1 MLNGTHRRAV
11 FFAAGIINSMN
22 MLVVTG
28 KISNSDNRLLLIK
41 KMSESEC
48 MREVRI
54 ISAKQDQFGKELP
67 EE

>member
-28 KISNSDNRLLLIK
+28 KISNSDNRRLLIK
-41 KMSESEC
+41 KMSELEC